1 MASGSGAS
9 ELLLRL
15 ATLLDAAGVPY
26 MLTGS
31 FASTF
36 FGAPRTTQDIDIV
49 IDPTLGGLE
58 RLLASF
64 PDDAYYVSRDAARE
78 AYGAEGMFNL
88 VDFATGWKIDF
99 IIRKRRP
106 FSQEE
111 FARRR
116 QVEILGTRLFV
127 ASAEDIIVAKL
138 EWAKLGE
145 SERQLRD
152 VAGVLRGQAGDLD
165 LDYIRRW
172 VESLKL
178 VLQWQAANAL
188 AEG

>member
-1 MASGSGAS
+1 MASASGAAD
-9 ELLLRL
+9 LLARVIG
-15 ATLLDAAGVPY
+15 LLDAAGIPY

-31 FASTF
+31 FASTL

-49 IDPTLGGLE
+49 IEPTLGTLH
-58 RLLASF
+58 RFLHAL
-64 PDDAYYVSRDAARE
+64 PDSEYYVSRDAARE

-88 VDFATGWKIDF
+88 VDFATGWKVDL
-99 IIRKRRP
+99 IIRKQRS

-111 FARRR
+111 FKRRR
-116 QVEILGTRLFV
+116 VVELLGMRLFV
-127 ASAEDIIVAKL
+127 ASAEDVIVAKL

-152 VAGVLRGQAGDLD
+152 VAGILRGQADALD
-165 LDYIRRW
+165 KAYIEHW
-172 VESLKL
+172 VL
-178 VLQWQAANAL
+178 VLQLGPQWAAAKTL

>member
-9 ELLLRL
+9 ELLERL
-15 ATLLDAAGVPY
+15 ATLLGSARVPY

-31 FASTF
+31 FASTL

-49 IDPTLGGLE
+49 IDPTLGSLE
-58 RLLASF
+58 TLLASF
-64 PDDAYYVSRDAARE
+64 PDDSYYVSRDAARE

-99 IIRKRRP
+99 IICKRRP

-116 QVEILGTRLFV
+116 QVEVFGTRLFV
-127 ASAEDIIVAKL
+127 ASAEDVIVAKL

-165 LDYIRRW
+165 LDYIQRW
-172 VESLKL
+172 VEALRL
-178 VLQWQAANAL
+178 RVQWQAACAL
-188 AEG
+188 AGR